1 MVMEFL
7 NLASTIVSLRAIFWL
22 YASKDGSGAP
32 LADLLDLAVLFIVNY
47 CVYVM
52 IKYVFVCI
60 YSIFITSS
68 CPLQNCNDTQS
79 DKLNDILLL
88 EKIDGFL
95 MFIQKEGK
103 YQKTF
108 LK

>member
-1 MVMEFL
+1 M
-7 NLASTIVSLRAIFWL
+7 
-22 YASKDGSGAP
+22 
-32 LADLLDLAVLFIVNY
+32 
-47 CVYVM
+47 YVI

-68 CPLQNCNDTQS
+68 CPLQNCNDTQT

-103 YQKTF
+103 YQKTL
-108 LK
+108 LKWVLKVNNKKKTMIKMLSLWNYL